1 MPTGMQS
8 QSLRDAATS
17 IASQP
22 DFLDRLQRRLD
33 LDRETALAT
42 LGEALLRYEPLK
54 PRRA

>member
-1 MPTGMQS
+1 MQT

-17 IASQP
+17 IASEP
-22 DFLDRLQRRLD
+22 DFLDHLQRRLD
-33 LDRETALAT
+33 LDRNTALAT